1 MIHSVHVSKD
11 GLNKEF
17 INASQSSFQSIKAF
31 ISSKRLQVNEP
42 SWFREHR
49 KIKNNNIDKT
59 KNTRVYQTK
68 INNI

>member
-49 KIKNNNIDKT
+49 KINDKEYT
-59 KNTRVYQTK
+59 SIPNQNK
-68 INNI
+68 